1 MTGKKP
7 SPIGK
12 FLAAAEPGLAALTA
26 QASRLEAL
34 RRHAVQALPP
44 EAAPHCLGAD
54 LKEGV
59 LTLYLDSG
67 AWSTFLHYRQAALL
81 AGLCKTLGAP
91 CHNLKFKVLPEPVPG
106 VPSKPAPKDL
116 SADTRGLL
124 ESTAAGLEDAA
135 LAEALRRLAR
145 DKGPRS

>member
-7 SPIGK
+7 SSISK
-12 FLAAAEPGLAALTA
+12 VLAASDAGLAALAA
-26 QASRLEAL
+26 QAERLEAL
-34 RRHAVQALPP
+34 RRRVAEALPP

-81 AGLCKTLGAP
+81 AGLRKTLDGP
-91 CHNLKFKVLPEPVPG
+91 CQSLKFKVLPEPVPG
-106 VPSKPAPKDL
+106 VPPKP
-116 SADTRGLL
+116 
-124 ESTAAGLEDAA
+124 
-135 LAEALRRLAR
+135 
-145 DKGPRS
+145 

>member
-1 MTGKKP
+1 MIGKKP

-12 FLAAAEPGLAALTA
+12 ILATAEPGLTALA
-26 QASRLEAL
+26 NQAERLEAL
-34 RRHAVQALPP
+34 RRRVLRALPS

-67 AWSTFLHYRQAALL
+67 AWNTFLHYRQAALL
-81 AGLCKTLGAP
+81 AELRKTLGTP
-91 CHNLKFKVLPEPVPG
+91 CQTLQFKVLPEPVPG
-106 VPSKPAPKDL
+106 VPPKPAPKSL
-116 SADTRGLL
+116 SAEIRVLL
-124 ESTAAGLEDAA
+124 ESTAAGLEDVT

-145 DKGPRS
+145 DKTPRP